1 MMVAAIRLFVQHV
14 KICAVTVSRVLLT
27 PALMHR
33 LIASTLAELKAAIL
47 HVLLSKKHA
56 IILVL
61 LAILFVWLVVKL
73 RQEIALILV
82 QTALF
87 FLVSLRVMRRQKR
100 FAILSVIVV
109 RRMVVIKIPS
119 DS

>member
-1 MMVAAIRLFVQHV
+1 
-14 KICAVTVSRVLLT
+14 
-27 PALMHR
+27 MHR

-61 LAILFVWLVVKL
+61 LAILFVWMVVKL